1 MDHVAT
7 VLLILGGPSIL
18 FSTVAVLT
26 VFSSAYWP
34 SMCLLWRNVLFSS
47 SVHFLIGLFVFL
59 MLLSCMSCM
68 CFED

>member
-47 SVHFLIGLFVFL
+47 VHFLIGLFVFL
-59 MLLSCMSCM
+59 MLLSCMSCV